1 MRAQPG
7 TVLGGRYD
15 LTSRIAVGGMGEV
28 WKGRDNVINREVAAK
43 ILKEEYLSDQGF
55 LDRFR
60 AEARSMGA
68 VSHPGIASVFDY
80 GEETGSPY
88 LVMEY
93 VPGEP
98 LSALIDR
105 NGVLPEDDVL
115 ELIAQSAEALGSA
128 HRSGV
133 VHRDVKPGNILVTP
147 DFRVKLTDFGI
158 ARVADQA
165 PLTKTGQVM
174 GTAQYLAPEQATG
187 KGSTPKSDLYSLGI
201 IMYEALA
208 GRRPFTGDSQVAIAI
223 AQVNTTAPELPDT
236 VSEPIRRLVASLLS
250 KKQDQRPD
258 SGEALAKAARA
269 LRSGDTAGAEAA
281 VPQMLAGAAAGAAAA
296 DAVTRAFNQPG
307 DDATRVMDPA
317 AASAAAAPSAGP
329 TTETR
334 AIPQQGDL
342 EESPEG
348 ELDEDDKKMGTGM
361 KVTIGVLIALVIAG
375 LVWVAWIFFGPP
387 GEPDPAGTT
396 TPTAESTEEEDTS
409 IEIDPNDY
417 IGQSEGTA
425 TRNLEQQG
433 LVVESAEAESQ
444 QAEGT
449 VVNVRS
455 GNNGYVFSE
464 GDTITIEVSSGP
476 AEAPEPEPEEPGS
489 DSGTSGS
496 DSGSGSDGGSEGG
509 SGSNGG
515 SNSGS
520 GSGSDS
526 GSNGGSDSGSDSGND
541 SGSNGGSGSGDDSG
555 SDGGSEGGSD
565 PGADSGSDSGGSGSG
580 SDSGSNGGSG
590 SGGSN
595 GDDTGGGS
603 NGGGDEDVQFGSEN
617 SRTGAANGGD
627 R

>member
-1 MRAQPG
+1 MRPQPG

-15 LTSRIAVGGMGEV
+15 LTGRIAVGGMGEV
-28 WKGRDNVINREVAAK
+28 WKGRDKVIDREVAAK

-250 KKQDQRPD
+250 KKQDQRPE

-296 DAVTRAFNQPG
+296 DAVTRAFHQPG
-307 DDATRVMDPA
+307 DEATRVMDPA
-317 AASAAAAPSAGP
+317 HASAAAPAGAP

-334 AIPQQGDL
+334 ALPQQGDL
-342 EESPEG
+342 DERPDG
-348 ELDEDDKKMGTGM
+348 ELDEDDEKMGTGM
-361 KVTIGVLIALVIAG
+361 KVTVGVLIALVIAG

-387 GEPDPAGTT
+387 GEPEPTATT
-396 TPTAESTEEEDTS
+396 TPTAESTEEEDSS

-417 IGQSEGTA
+417 IGQSEATA

-433 LVVESAEAESQ
+433 LVVESVEAESE
-444 QAEGT
+444 QAVGT

-489 DSGTSGS
+489 DSGSGSDSDSGS
-496 DSGSGSDGGSEGG
+496 DSGSEGGSDSNSG
-509 SGSNGG
+509 SGSND
-515 SNSGS
+515 

-526 GSNGGSDSGSDSGND
+526 GSDSDSSSGGNDDGADTSGDNDASTDDSGSANDSGSGNDGGSGND
-541 SGSNGGSGSGDDSG
+541 SGES
-555 SDGGSEGGSD
+555 
-565 PGADSGSDSGGSGSG
+565 ADSGGSGDNAQADDNGAELG
-580 SDSGSNGGSG
+580 SLRTP
-590 SGGSN
+590 
-595 GDDTGGGS
+595 GD
-603 NGGGDEDVQFGSEN
+603 V
-617 SRTGAANGGD
+617 NGGD

>member
-105 NGVLPEDDVL
+105 NGVLPEGDVL

-317 AASAAAAPSAGP
+317 HASAAAAPSAGP

-387 GEPDPAGTT
+387 GEPDPVGTT

-496 DSGSGSDGGSEGG
+496 DSDSGSDGGSEGG

-515 SNSGS
+515 SGSDSGS
-520 GSGSDS
+520 GSGSGS
-526 GSNGGSDSGSDSGND
+526 GTD
-541 SGSNGGSGSGDDSG
+541 SGSNGGSGSNDGNDGGTNADDSG
-555 SDGGSEGGSD
+555 SGDDAGSD
-565 PGADSGSDSGGSGSG
+565 SSTDSGSGTDADSNGGDEAGADDGGSGSNG
-580 SDSGSNGGSG
+580 S
-590 SGGSN
+590 
-595 GDDTGGGS
+595 
-603 NGGGDEDVQFGSEN
+603 GDEDVQFGSEN

>member
-1 MRAQPG
+1 MRPQPG

-15 LTSRIAVGGMGEV
+15 LTSRVAVGGMGEV
-28 WKGRDNVINREVAAK
+28 WKGRDNVIDREVAAK

-98 LSALIDR
+98 LSTLIDR
-105 NGVLPEDDVL
+105 NGVLPEGDVL

-208 GRRPFTGDSQVAIAI
+208 GRRPFNGDSQVAIAI

-281 VPQMLAGAAAGAAAA
+281 VPQMLAGAAAGAAAS

-307 DDATRVMDPA
+307 DEATQVMDPA
-317 AASAAAAPSAGP
+317 HASAAAAPAPAP
-329 TTETR
+329 TTDTR
-334 AIPQQGDL
+334 ALPQQGDL

-361 KVTIGVLIALVIAG
+361 KVTLGVLIALVLAG

-387 GEPDPAGTT
+387 GDPEPTGTT

-409 IEIDPNDY
+409 LEIDPNDY

-433 LVVESAEAESQ
+433 LVVDAVETESQ
-444 QAEGT
+444 QAVGT

-455 GNNGYVFSE
+455 GNNGYVFDE
-464 GDTITIEVSSGP
+464 GDTVTIEVSSGP
-476 AEAPEPEPEEPGS
+476 AEEPQPDEP
-489 DSGTSGS
+489 GS
-496 DSGSGSDGGSEGG
+496 DSGSGSDSD
-509 SGSNGG
+509 SGSDGASDG
-515 SNSGS
+515 
-520 GSGSDS
+520 GSDS
-526 GSNGGSDSGSDSGND
+526 GSDGGSDSGSDSEAEAD
-541 SGSNGGSGSGDDSG
+541 SGSNNDTSTNGGSGSGGGTNGESSTDDSG
-555 SDGGSEGGSD
+555 NNRDTSTDGANTDNGNNSNAESDASSNDGTDSGAGGGSEN
-565 PGADSGSDSGGSGSG
+565 SG
-580 SDSGSNGGSG
+580 SDSGSNSG
-590 SGGSN
+590 SSNNVDGGAF
-595 GDDTGGGS
+595 GG
-603 NGGGDEDVQFGSEN
+603 N
-617 SRTGAANGGD
+617 SRTADGGY
-627 R
+627 

>member
-1 MRAQPG
+1 MRPQPG

-28 WKGRDNVINREVAAK
+28 WKGRDKVIDREVAAK

-105 NGVLPEDDVL
+105 NGVVPEDDVL

-296 DAVTRAFNQPG
+296 DAVTRAFHQPG
-307 DDATRVMDPA
+307 DEATRVMDPA
-317 AASAAAAPSAGP
+317 HASAAAAPAGAP

-334 AIPQQGDL
+334 TIPQQGDL
-342 EESPEG
+342 VERPNG
-348 ELDEDDKKMGTGM
+348 ELDEDDEKMGTGM
-361 KVTIGVLIALVIAG
+361 KVTVGVLIALVIAG
-375 LVWVAWIFFGPP
+375 LVWVAWIFFGPSGDP
-387 GEPDPAGTT
+387 EPTATT
-396 TPTAESTEEEDTS
+396 TPTAEETEEDTS
-409 IEIDPNDY
+409 FEIDPNDY
-417 IGQSEGTA
+417 IGQSEATA

-433 LVVESAEAESQ
+433 LVVNSVEAESE
-444 QAEGT
+444 QAVGT

-476 AEAPEPEPEEPGS
+476 AEAPEPEPEEPG
-489 DSGTSGS
+489 T
-496 DSGSGSDGGSEGG
+496 
-509 SGSNGG
+509 
-515 SNSGS
+515 
-520 GSGSDS
+520 
-526 GSNGGSDSGSDSGND
+526 
-541 SGSNGGSGSGDDSG
+541 DSG
-555 SDGGSEGGSD
+555 SDGSSDSGTDGDSDSSGGSD
-565 PGADSGSDSGGSGSG
+565 SNDESGSNDESESDAESGSDDSTDPTDGDENTDDTDSGESPD
-580 SDSGSNGGSG
+580 SDSTDG
-590 SGGSN
+590 
-595 GDDTGGGS
+595 GDDSGDAPGFGG
-603 NGGGDEDVQFGSEN
+603 N
-617 SRTGAANGGD
+617 AAIVNGGD